1 MGLEVLDPRRERFRE
16 MTIVEDSVEN
26 AKLNE
31 EKRQESGEYN
41 RKIAKTRSA
50 GGRVM
55 QKFTPD
61 H

>member
-1 MGLEVLDPRRERFRE
+1 MGLEVLDPRRDGFRE

-26 AKLNE
+26 AKLGE

-41 RKIAKTRSA
+41 RKIATTRSA

-55 QKFTPD
+55 QKFIPD